1 MLLKRLKGDVMQ
13 NLKNSKFNVFCID
26 KNIICVFNTLT
37 GSIVELTKFD
47 YNALKTG
54 NLELISDSID
64 VLKEQ
69 GILIDSDFD
78 EISLLRNT
86 YSYCKYNE
94 KSAQITI
101 CPTMECNFS
110 CPYCYET
117 RESGHMSEETQ
128 DSVIHFLHGIIS
140 SGITEIFVTWYGGE
154 PLLYPDIIERIS
166 LKIKKMCCEKHI
178 KCVFSMITNGYLITP
193 KNVLMFKKINL
204 SKIQITLDGNAE
216 THNKRRKL
224 KNGGKTYDVI
234 INNIKSLESTDIDVI
249 VRVNI
254 DKSNKLAFEDVR
266 KTFENFKYV
275 FCYPSIVTE
284 EKTQKED
291 QRNLCFKHNEVK
303 DYYKDHLTQETSL
316 NDIDTILESG
326 VRNCIAEH
334 CNSYVIDHKG
344 YIYKCLNDLGNKEYA
359 IASITGEKVNGYK
372 AISKY
377 LGRDPF
383 TEIECNNCAYLP
395 LCYGGCIWEFLDKGS
410 HMCPPEKFLL
420 KNFILEKIKTNT

>member
-1 MLLKRLKGDVMQ
+1 MQ
-13 NLKNSKFNVFCID
+13 SIKKSKFNVFCID
-26 KNIICVFNTLT
+26 KNTICVFNTLT

-47 YNALKTG
+47 YDALKTG
-54 NLELISDSID
+54 NFELISDSID
-64 VLKEQ
+64 DLKEQ
-69 GILIDSDFD
+69 GILVDSDFD

-94 KSAQITI
+94 NSAQITI
-101 CPTMECNFS
+101 CPTMECNFC

-128 DSVIHFLHGIIS
+128 NSVVNFLHGIIS
-140 SGITEIFVTWYGGE
+140 SDITELFVTWYGGE
-154 PLLYPDIIERIS
+154 PLLYPGIIEKIS
-166 LKIKKMCCEKHI
+166 IEIKKMCYEKHI

-193 KNVLMFKKINL
+193 KNVSMFKKINL

-224 KNGGKTYDVI
+224 KNGGETYDVI

-254 DKSNKLAFEDVR
+254 DKSNRLAFDDVR
-266 KTFENFKYV
+266 KTLDKFKYV

-284 EKTQKED
+284 EKTQKTD

-303 DYYKDHLTQETSL
+303 DYYKDYLTQEISL
-316 NDIDTILESG
+316 NDIDTILECG
-326 VRNCIAEH
+326 VRNCTAEH

-359 IASITGEKVNGYK
+359 VTSVTGEKVNGYK

-395 LCYGGCIWEFLDKGS
+395 LCYGGCVWEFLDKGS
-410 HMCPPEKFLL
+410 HSCPPEKFLL
-420 KNFILEKIKTNT
+420 KNWILEKYLN